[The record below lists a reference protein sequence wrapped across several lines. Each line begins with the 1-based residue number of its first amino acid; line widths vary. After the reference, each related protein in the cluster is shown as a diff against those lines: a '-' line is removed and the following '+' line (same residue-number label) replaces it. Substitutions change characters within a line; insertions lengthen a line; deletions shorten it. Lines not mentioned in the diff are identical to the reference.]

1 MENVLYLLPQKL
13 ECEIGRQGGFC
24 VDALLL
30 NFPTFYQSAIKNNTS
45 LPQFNAVS
53 VLLLGNVRDQCME
66 ESIDDPSV
74 SGYVSGKKP
83 IRKSILT
90 PLLSLSHEEAV
101 RRLHM
106 LGIQDIQRM
115 VDALAALIGEVSNL
129 SSTAKAPLLELM
141 KTSGTEYDF
150 VAEVFLLSVKC
161 PAVFKHRLSREAIR
175 HLNSLGWPEQ
185 ATSGSNAQNPSEGDR
200 KATPESSDI
209 SEPTNDAETVHTSFK
224 FSQEER
230 KVAVSYRSLTIPDD
244 KETAASYLLNL
255 CENSLVNLDYADIIS
270 IVSEENGF
278 HCFMAELRGTWQS
291 IVFELS
297 RWMELSNCIGCI
309 LQLVVSENAGLESI
323 DEVASKIRYLIPA
336 EATFLF
342 GVKLSPEFLL
352 DQTHVCAIFRM
363 RDAASENDS
372 MQKSPGPRPV
382 QVHKVVEEDP
392 FEEIYR
398 IFNKDS
404 SHPQGSQTQPDE
416 DPFEDIFRIFNK
428 GKKT

>member
-1 MENVLYLLPQKL
+1 M
-13 ECEIGRQGGFC
+13 
-24 VDALLL
+24 DALLL

-53 VLLLGNVRDQCME
+53 VLLLGDVRDQCTE

-115 VDALAALIGEVSNL
+115 VDALTALIGEVSNL

-141 KTSGTEYDF
+141 ETSGAEYDF

-161 PAVFKHRLSREAIR
+161 PTVFKHRLSSEAIR

-185 ATSGSNAQNPSEGDR
+185 AAFGSRTQEENR
-200 KATPESSDI
+200 KTTFESSDS
-209 SEPTNDAETVHTSFK
+209 SEPANSAVTVQTLDE
-224 FSQEER
+224 FSQKER
-230 KVAVSYRSLTIPDD
+230 KVTVSYRNLTIPDD
-244 KETAASYLLNL
+244 EEIVSSYFLSL
-255 CENSLVNLDYADIIS
+255 CENSLVNLDIADVTVIIS
-270 IVSEENGF
+270 EETGF
-278 HCFMAELRGTWQS
+278 HCFMTELRGTWQS

-297 RWMELSNCIGCI
+297 RWEGLPNCMGCI
-309 LQLVVSENAGLESI
+309 LQIIVSENAGLESV
-323 DEVASKIRYLIPA
+323 DEIASRIQNSIHKDA
-336 EATFLF
+336 VFFL
-342 GVKLSPEFLL
+342 GMKYTPELPL

-363 RDAASENDS
+363 RDVTPENAST
-372 MQKSPGPRPV
+372 
-382 QVHKVVEEDP
+382 
-392 FEEIYR
+392 
-398 IFNKDS
+398 NKDTF
-404 SHPQGSQTQPDE
+404 PCPAQVLGAVDE
-416 DPFEDIFRIFNK
+416 DPFDDIFRIFNK
-428 GKKT
+428 K